1 VARTPQCRI
10 PLCVNMCL
18 GCRIRQQSWDV
29 HAHGKSNHT
38 QANGM
43 MLRPASSGTVSNCA
57 RPGQI
62 QACWYVSNSVRFEKT
77 QIMVRYGVHDMQ

>member
-1 VARTPQCRI
+1 MQDTLVREHVFGYA
-10 PLCVNMCL
+10 
-18 GCRIRQQSWDV
+18 GYGQQSWDV

-43 MLRPASSGTVSNCA
+43 MLRSASSGTVSNCA
-57 RPGQI
+57 RLGQI
-62 QACWYVSNSVRFEKT
+62 QACQYVSNSVRFEKT